1 MSTTGARGT
10 DVVVVGAGPYGLAT
24 AAHLSKA
31 GIDFRI
37 FGIPMGAWRHHM
49 PKGMF
54 LKSAMT
60 ATSISAP
67 APGMSLIDYC
77 MASGVTGIDD
87 HNPIPIDL
95 FVNYG
100 LQFKKRYVEGVEQVA
115 INQIVDMGDGFQV
128 SLANGETFLAK
139 NVVVASGHIHFSYI
153 PDALRIPASHGGT
166 PLVSHTGEHPE
177 FSSFAGRTVA
187 IVGAGQSAL
196 ESAAL
201 LREAGAEVH
210 LVVRG
215 PQLVWGKPP
224 TGEHSGLLLRAF
236 KPMTPLGPGW
246 SHLVITR
253 APELISHLPPAARL
267 RLVRLT
273 YGPSG
278 AWWLRSR
285 FEGSINMLLSTE
297 VEEARE
303 ASGRILLRLR
313 HESGKSSSLAADHV
327 LAATGYRVDVNAI
340 DYLSQAIRTRLAR
353 VPGSAA
359 PALSGSCQSSV
370 PGLYFVGL
378 SAAATFGPLLR
389 FVHGTD
395 FAARTVCRSLVSAA
409 TRRSDLRQA
418 A

>member
-1 MSTTGARGT
+1 MSMTGARGT
-10 DVVVVGAGPYGLAT
+10 DVIVVGAGPYGLAT

-54 LKSAMT
+54 LKSALT

-67 APGMSLIDYC
+67 SPSMSLVDYC
-77 MASGVTGIDD
+77 AANGVTSVDD

-95 FVNYG
+95 FVKYG
-100 LQFKKRYVEGVEQVA
+100 LQFKERYVEGVEQVEVR
-115 INQIVDMGDGFQV
+115 QIVDMGDGFQV
-128 SLANGETFLAK
+128 SLSNGETFVTK
-139 NVVVASGHIHFSYI
+139 NVVVASGHMHFSYI
-153 PDALRIPASHGGT
+153 PEALRIPAGQDGAS
-166 PLVSHTGEHPE
+166 LVSHTGEHAE
-177 FSSFAGRTVA
+177 FSNFAGRTVA

-215 PQLVWGKPP
+215 PQLAWGKPP
-224 TGEHSGLLLRAF
+224 TGEHSGLLLRAL

-253 APELISHLPPAARL
+253 APDLISHLPPAARL

-278 AWWLRSR
+278 AWWLRPR
-285 FEGSINMLLSTE
+285 VEGSINMLLSTE

-303 ASGRILLRLR
+303 AGGRILLRLR

-340 DYLSQAIRTRLAR
+340 DYLSPAIRTRLAR
-353 VPGSAA
+353 VPGSGA
-359 PALSGSCQSSV
+359 PALSGSCQSSI

-395 FAARTVCRSLVSAA
+395 FAARTVCLSLVSAA
-409 TRRSDLRQA
+409 TRRSDLRRA

>member
-1 MSTTGARGT
+1 MSTIGARGT

-24 AAHLSKA
+24 AAHLSGA

-54 LKSAMT
+54 LKSALT

-67 APGMSLIDYC
+67 APSMSLVDYC
-77 MASGVTGIDD
+77 KANGVTCVDD

-95 FVNYG
+95 FVKYG
-100 LQFKKRYVEGVEQVA
+100 LQFKERYVEGVEQVEVR
-115 INQIVDMGDGFQV
+115 QIVDKKDGFQV
-128 SLANGETFLAK
+128 SLSNGETFLTK
-139 NVVVASGHIHFSYI
+139 NVVVASGHMHFSHV
-153 PDALRIPASHGGT
+153 PEALRIPAGQDGAS
-166 PLVSHTGEHPE
+166 LVSHTGEHAE
-177 FSSFAGRTVA
+177 FSNFAGRTVA

-285 FEGSINMLLSTE
+285 FEGSINTLLSTE

-313 HESGKSSSLAADHV
+313 HESGKSSSLAVDHV

-340 DYLSQAIRTRLAR
+340 DYLSPAIRTRLAR
-353 VPGSAA
+353 VPGSGS

-370 PGLYFVGL
+370 AGLYFVGL
-378 SAAATFGPLLR
+378 STAATFGPLLR

-409 TRRSDLRQA
+409 TRRSDFRQA

>member
-1 MSTTGARGT
+1 MSTTGARET
-10 DVVVVGAGPYGLAT
+10 EVVVVGAGPYGLAA
-24 AAHLSKA
+24 AAHLTRA

-54 LKSAMT
+54 LKSALT

-67 APGMSLIDYC
+67 APSMSLIDYC
-77 MASGVTGIDD
+77 TANGVTGVDD

-100 LQFKKRYVEGVEQVA
+100 LEFKNRYVQNVEQDVVKQVA
-115 INQIVDMGDGFQV
+115 DMGNGFQV
-128 SLANGETFLAK
+128 SLANGETFLTK
-139 NVVVASGHIHFSYI
+139 NVVVASGHMHFSYI
-153 PDALRIPASHGGT
+153 PEALRIPAGQDGAS
-166 PLVSHTGEHPE
+166 LVSHTGAHPE

-210 LVVRG
+210 LIVRG
-215 PQLVWGKPP
+215 PQLAWGKPP
-224 TGEHSGLLLRAF
+224 TGEHSGLLLRAL

-278 AWWLRSR
+278 AWWLRPR
-285 FEGSINMLLSTE
+285 VEGSIETLLGTE

-303 ASGRILLRLR
+303 ANGRILLRLR
-313 HESGKSSSLAADHV
+313 HESGKSSSLAADHI

-340 DYLSQAIRTRLAR
+340 DYLSPTIRTRLAR
-353 VPGSAA
+353 VPGSGS

-378 SAAATFGPLLR
+378 SSAATFGPLLR

-395 FAARTVCRSLVSAA
+395 FAAQTVCRSLVSAA
-409 TRRSDLRQA
+409 TRRSDFRQA